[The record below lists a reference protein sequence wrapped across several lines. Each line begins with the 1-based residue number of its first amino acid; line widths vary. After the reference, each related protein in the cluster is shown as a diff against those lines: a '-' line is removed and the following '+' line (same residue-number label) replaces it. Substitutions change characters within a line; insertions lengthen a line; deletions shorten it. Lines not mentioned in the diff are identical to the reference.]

1 MNRTR
6 LVSVLLLMGSLGA
19 AQNTAGGAAEIEQLQ
34 VKRDGS
40 DVTIQIVLTGSVKPT
55 VETAINPDRLVLVL
69 PGTISDAKQKHF
81 PLDANGVRAVRLG
94 LNSANPPVTR
104 VVVDLDSAHPFT
116 LSADGKSIT
125 LRVQPSENA
134 EVVVRHVQPAPA
146 ASAPLIGVFRRKPQA
161 PAAESTTAQAPIPV
175 PPKFPPINFPEK
187 QAAAPAQATE
197 NASAAPSAVRPK
209 LGSLQQGTV
218 FPGMGT
224 PGAGSVPSTQTSTQ
238 SVASIAPKPN
248 SELAVKT
255 IPTSPAP
262 ASGATPSS
270 MSVSIAPGQAASS
283 ATAKGEMPA
292 AAPAVNQT
300 KASTEASAKVSP
312 AAAAAPGTT
321 PSSAGSPNI
330 TAKVLSATVASPA
343 PEPATAAVTNPT
355 AQSAPASSS
364 DRTVKTTSPAT
375 QASNDSKGPGSTQ
388 AAAPPLESDAK
399 PATTSQA
406 ATATKPSETPASAAA
421 PPATTQTSTVAAA
434 PVATQAAPPPLPI
447 PVIQGASVSN
457 PLGLAPGEKA
467 ELAIVETDVVT
478 PEPEATTQKG
488 QEVPLI
494 TAADQNLIIGKPGE
508 PDIPAGLALR
518 ATHPDFRTAFKVK
531 YVAAGTA
538 YIDGGRSA
546 GLAEGM
552 KLVVRDKPTGSVI
565 AAADGNPDD
574 VVAELEVTS
583 VAETSSVS
591 DVRTPKRDL
600 KAGDLAYLSSHDEQ
614 ALVNQSTLSA
624 TRKYPTVISFTESD
638 TLDEEARVQVPRPPM
653 PSVNRARGRIGIDY
667 MGTAFHGSTGG
678 SNTDL
683 GLVARLD
690 MTRIGGTYWNATG
703 YWRGRLT
710 ANNYTGNSTLQDL
723 INRTYHLSM
732 TYDNPNSPWVAGFG
746 RMYLPWATSLD
757 TLDGGY
763 FGRRLGHSA
772 TLGIFGG
779 TTPDP
784 TSWSYSP
791 NRRIGGVFVNFEGG
805 SYDSFRYTSTSGMA
819 LSTLKWKIDRPFV
832 FFENGI
838 YYKRYVAIY
847 DSLQADSPV
856 GYTAGGSPGAGIA
869 RNFLTVR
876 YQPHERIEFDGNYT
890 YLRDLP
896 TFDPAL
902 VGTSLLDKYL
912 FQGFSGGVRLEVI
925 KTVWVYGNWGKSNR
939 TGDNGDSLNELYGLT
954 FDRLPWVHIRADGHY
969 ARFNSS
975 FGNGTYSSV
984 SLSRSL
990 GDNFRLELLGG
1001 QQNFVS
1007 PLSSNTSAKFLTSN
1021 MEMNLGSHYFM
1032 QGGFTVNRGL
1042 TQSYDQW
1049 LFSIGYRFDSRRGK
1063 AQ

>member
-40 DVTIQIVLTGSVKPT
+40 DVTIQVVLTGAVKPT

-104 VVVDLDSAHPFT
+104 VVVDLDSAHPYT
-116 LSADGKSIT
+116 LSSDGKSIT

-134 EVVVRHVQPAPA
+134 EVVVRHVGPAPA

-161 PAAESTTAQAPIPV
+161 PATDTTTTAQAPIPV

-187 QAAAPAQATE
+187 QAATPTQTTAN
-197 NASAAPSAVRPK
+197 NASATPSAARPK
-209 LGSLQQGTV
+209 TGSLQQGTV

-224 PGAGSVPSTQTSTQ
+224 PGAGSVPTAQTTTDST
-238 SVASIAPKPN
+238 ASAKPN

-255 IPTSPAP
+255 VPTSPAP
-262 ASGATPSS
+262 ASGAAPSS
-270 MSVSIAPGQAASS
+270 MSISVAPVQPAIS
-283 ATAKGEMPA
+283 ATAKSETPA
-292 AAPAVNQT
+292 AAAPVGKATV
-300 KASTEASAKVSP
+300 ASTEASSKVAPAPAS
-312 AAAAAPGTT
+312 AAATSTT

-330 TAKVLSATVASPA
+330 TAKVLSATVSPT
-343 PEPATAAVTNPT
+343 EPAAATAANQVG
-355 AQSAPASSS
+355 QSAPASAGDS
-364 DRTVKTTSPAT
+364 TAKVTPTPT
-375 QASNDSKGPGSTQ
+375 QATNDAKAASAQ
-388 AAAPPLESDAK
+388 AAAPASASDAE
-399 PATTSQA
+399 
-406 ATATKPSETPASAAA
+406 ATAASQTAAAAKPSETPKSESTPAA
-421 PPATTQTSTVAAA
+421 TQTATAAA
-434 PVATQAAPPPLPI
+434 PVATQAAPPPPPT

-467 ELAIVETDVVT
+467 ELAIEETDAVT
-478 PEPEATTQKG
+478 PEPEATSQKG

-494 TAADQNLIIGKPGE
+494 TAADQNLIVGKPGE
-508 PDIPAGLALR
+508 PDIPAALALR

-552 KLVVRDKPTGSVI
+552 KLVVRDTPTGSVI
-565 AAADGNPDD
+565 AAADGNADN

-583 VAETSSVS
+583 VAETSAVS

-653 PSVNRARGRIGIDY
+653 PSVNRARGRIGVDY
-667 MGTAFHGSTGG
+667 MGTAFHGSSGG

-690 MTRIGGTYWNATG
+690 MTRIGGTYWNASG

-710 ANNYTGNSTLQDL
+710 ANNYSGNSTLQDL

-757 TLDGGY
+757 TIDGGY

-772 TLGIFGG
+772 TLGVFGG
-779 TTPDP
+779 STPDP

-805 SYDSFRYTSTSGMA
+805 RYDSLRYTSTSGMA
-819 LSTLKWKIDRPFV
+819 LSTLQWKIDRPFV

-896 TFDPAL
+896 TFDPTL

-925 KTVWVYGNWGKSNR
+925 KTVWVYTNLGKSNR
-939 TGDNGDSLNELYGLT
+939 TGDASNSLNELYGLT

-975 FGNGTYSSV
+975 FGNGSYSSV

-1007 PLSSNTSAKFLTSN
+1007 PLSSNTNAKFLTSN
-1021 MEMNLGSHYFM
+1021 MEMNMGAHYFI

-1049 LFSIGYRFDSRRGK
+1049 LFSIGYRFDSRRAK
-1063 AQ
+1063 AE

>member
-1 MNRTR
+1 
-6 LVSVLLLMGSLGA
+6 MGSLGA

-40 DVTIQIVLTGSVKPT
+40 DVTIQVVLTGTVKPT
-55 VETAINPDRLVLVL
+55 VETAINPDRLVLIL

-104 VVVDLDSAHPFT
+104 VVVDLDSAHPYT
-116 LSADGKSIT
+116 LSSDGKSIT

-134 EVVVRHVQPAPA
+134 EVVVRHVGPAPA
-146 ASAPLIGVFRRKPQA
+146 ASAPLLGVFRRKPQP
-161 PAAESTTAQAPIPV
+161 PATDSTTAQAPIPV

-187 QAAAPAQATE
+187 QAAVSTQTTA
-197 NASAAPSAVRPK
+197 NASATPSAARPK
-209 LGSLQQGTV
+209 TGSLQQGTV

-224 PGAGSVPSTQTSTQ
+224 PGAGSVPTAQTATVS
-238 SVASIAPKPN
+238 AAAAAAKPN
-248 SELAVKT
+248 SELAAKT
-255 IPTSPAP
+255 VPTSPAP
-262 ASGATPSS
+262 ASGVAPSS
-270 MSVSIAPGQAASS
+270 MSVSVAPVQPAPS
-283 ATAKGEMPA
+283 AIAKGETPTAVAPVVNKTAASADAVPKVAPAPASA
-292 AAPAVNQT
+292 AAT
-300 KASTEASAKVSP
+300 S
-312 AAAAAPGTT
+312 TT

-330 TAKVLSATVASPA
+330 TAKVLSATVSS
-343 PEPATAAVTNPT
+343 PEPAAATAANSVG
-355 AQSAPASSS
+355 QSAPASAGESAAKVTPPS
-364 DRTVKTTSPAT
+364 T
-375 QASNDSKGPGSTQ
+375 QASNDAKASSVAP
-388 AAAPPLESDAK
+388 AAALTSASDVKTTSASQTATAAK
-399 PATTSQA
+399 ASETAGTATT
-406 ATATKPSETPASAAA
+406 PTP
-421 PPATTQTSTVAAA
+421 TTQTAAAASA
-434 PVATQAAPPPLPI
+434 PVATQAAGPPPPPT

-467 ELAIVETDVVT
+467 ELAIEETDAVT
-478 PEPEATTQKG
+478 PEPEATSQKG

-494 TAADQNLIIGKPGE
+494 TVADQNLMIGKPGE
-508 PDIPAGLALR
+508 PDIPAALALR

-552 KLVVRDKPTGSVI
+552 KLVVRDTPTGSVI

-653 PSVNRARGRIGIDY
+653 PSVNRARGRIGVDY
-667 MGTAFHGSTGG
+667 MGTAFHGSSGG

-690 MTRIGGTYWNATG
+690 MTRIGGTYWNASG

-710 ANNYTGNSTLQDL
+710 ANNYSGNSTLQDL

-757 TLDGGY
+757 TIDGGY

-772 TLGIFGG
+772 TLGVFGG
-779 TTPDP
+779 STPDP

-819 LSTLKWKIDRPFV
+819 LSTLQWKIDRPFV

-856 GYTAGGSPGAGIA
+856 GYTAGSSPGAGIA
-869 RNFLTVR
+869 RHFLTVR

-896 TFDPAL
+896 TFDPTL

-925 KTVWVYGNWGKSNR
+925 KTVWVYTNLGKSNR
-939 TGDNGDSLNELYGLT
+939 TGDTSNSLNELYGLT

-975 FGNGTYSSV
+975 FGNGSYSSV
-984 SLSRSL
+984 SLSRSM

-1007 PLSSNTSAKFLTSN
+1007 PLSSNTNAKFLTSN
-1021 MEMNLGSHYFM
+1021 VEMNMGAHYFI
-1032 QGGFTVNRGL
+1032 QGGFTLNRGV

-1049 LFSIGYRFDSRRGK
+1049 LFSIGYRFDSRRAK
-1063 AQ
+1063 AE

>member
-1 MNRTR
+1 MP
-6 LVSVLLLMGSLGA
+6 LLPS
-19 AQNTAGGAAEIEQLQ
+19 
-34 VKRDGS
+34 R
-40 DVTIQIVLTGSVKPT
+40 P
-55 VETAINPDRLVLVL
+55 
-69 PGTISDAKQKHF
+69 
-81 PLDANGVRAVRLG
+81 
-94 LNSANPPVTR
+94 SATPPV
-104 VVVDLDSAHPFT
+104 
-116 LSADGKSIT
+116 
-125 LRVQPSENA
+125 
-134 EVVVRHVQPAPA
+134 
-146 ASAPLIGVFRRKPQA
+146 
-161 PAAESTTAQAPIPV
+161 
-175 PPKFPPINFPEK
+175 
-187 QAAAPAQATE
+187 
-197 NASAAPSAVRPK
+197 
-209 LGSLQQGTV
+209 
-218 FPGMGT
+218 
-224 PGAGSVPSTQTSTQ
+224 
-238 SVASIAPKPN
+238 
-248 SELAVKT
+248 
-255 IPTSPAP
+255 
-262 ASGATPSS
+262 
-270 MSVSIAPGQAASS
+270 
-283 ATAKGEMPA
+283 
-292 AAPAVNQT
+292 
-300 KASTEASAKVSP
+300 
-312 AAAAAPGTT
+312 
-321 PSSAGSPNI
+321 
-330 TAKVLSATVASPA
+330 
-343 PEPATAAVTNPT
+343 
-355 AQSAPASSS
+355 
-364 DRTVKTTSPAT
+364 
-375 QASNDSKGPGSTQ
+375 
-388 AAAPPLESDAK
+388 
-399 PATTSQA
+399 
-406 ATATKPSETPASAAA
+406 
-421 PPATTQTSTVAAA
+421 
-434 PVATQAAPPPLPI
+434 

-494 TAADQNLIIGKPGE
+494 TAPDQNLIIGKAGE
-508 PDIPAGLALR
+508 PDIPAALALR

-552 KLVVRDKPTGSVI
+552 KLVVRDTPTGSVI

-583 VAETSSVS
+583 VAETSAVS

-653 PSVNRARGRIGIDY
+653 PSVNRARGRIGVDY
-667 MGTAFHGSTGG
+667 MGTAFHGSSGG

-683 GLVARLD
+683 GLVARID
-690 MTRIGGTYWNATG
+690 MTRIGGTYWNASG

-710 ANNYTGNSTLQDL
+710 TNNYSGNSTLQDL

-772 TLGIFGG
+772 TLGVFAGS
-779 TTPDP
+779 TPDP

-791 NRRIGGVFVNFEGG
+791 DRRIGGVFVNFEGG
-805 SYDSFRYTSTSGMA
+805 GYDSFHYTSTSGMA

-896 TFDPAL
+896 TFDPTL
-902 VGTSLLDKYL
+902 VGTGLLDKYL

-939 TGDNGDSLNELYGLT
+939 SGDTSNSLNELYGLT

-975 FGNGTYSSV
+975 FGNGSYSSV
-984 SLSRSL
+984 SLAQPGRQFPAGIAGWAAEFRVAAFEQYQCEIPDQQHGNEPGLALLHAGRLHRKSRS
-990 GDNFRLELLGG
+990 DPEL
-1001 QQNFVS
+1001 
-1007 PLSSNTSAKFLTSN
+1007 
-1021 MEMNLGSHYFM
+1021 
-1032 QGGFTVNRGL
+1032 
-1042 TQSYDQW
+1042 
-1049 LFSIGYRFDSRRGK
+1049 
-1063 AQ
+1063 